1 MNFWGLGASSLGLS
15 AQRGTPH
22 PRAARRWQS
31 RADPGSAGAQN
42 WPALRLLL
50 ASRASGRPGAMG
62 IPIRLAEAGG
72 KAKSRGSLKSSNYV
86 QVRCSDQVPWLHP
99 LCCGARVCLL
109 RTRMHGVPCSHLE
122 ARLTSQSR
130 CAGRAAHSTGKNF
143 RSASR
148 PTALSSCSHRCSDE
162 YVCTMV
168 VRVRRAR
175 KATLSESELTH
186 GSDVGRSTVR
196 RSFMSRTRC

>member
-1 MNFWGLGASSLGLS
+1 MARLSLGLS

-22 PRAARRWQS
+22 PRADRRLQS

-50 ASRASGRPGAMG
+50 ASRASGRRGAMG

-72 KAKSRGSLKSSNYV
+72 KAKSKGSLKSRSYV
-86 QVRCSDQVPWLHP
+86 QVRCSDQVPWLQP
-99 LCCGARVCLL
+99 LCCGARARLL
-109 RTRMHGVPCSHLE
+109 RTRMHGVPCSHSE
-122 ARLTSQSR
+122 AKLTSQSR
-130 CAGRAAHSTGKNF
+130 CAGWAAHSTGKNF

-175 KATLSESELTH
+175 KASLRANLN
-186 GSDVGRSTVR
+186 
-196 RSFMSRTRC
+196 